1 MTIVRMIVMI
11 MIMISGRI
19 SIRRKLILKF
29 LIEELYI
36 GVMYVDLLNF
46 FSLSF
51 CLVVLLIIIVF
62 LFLFI

>member
-11 MIMISGRI
+11 MITISGRI

>member
-11 MIMISGRI
+11 MITISGRI

-36 GVMYVDLLNF
+36 GVMYVDLLNV